1 VVKIRSGMTADGKIV
16 SWDFKV
22 YAAGDWGSVTF
33 YDIPNQRTTAVPVT
47 GIAWQKMDTAGDL
60 HPFNVGPWRMPGV
73 NTSTFARESHMDV
86 LASKAG
92 VDPVEF
98 RMRHL
103 SDKRMRRVLE
113 AAVKQFDWKP
123 TRAPSNQG
131 IGIACGTWYKTCVA
145 TVVQVKVDKSTG
157 KVQVERVATAVDA
170 GIIVNPEG
178 ARQQVEGCVS
188 MGLGYAL
195 SEEVR
200 FSNGEILDKNFD
212 TYEIHASRRCRRS
225 RLFWSTIRNWLP
237 MGSPNHRP

>member
-1 VVKIRSGMTADGKIV
+1 
-16 SWDFKV
+16 
-22 YAAGDWGSVTF
+22 
-33 YDIPNQRTTAVPVT
+33 
-47 GIAWQKMDTAGDL
+47 
-60 HPFNVGPWRMPGV
+60 
-73 NTSTFARESHMDV
+73 
-86 LASKAG
+86 
-92 VDPVEF
+92 
-98 RMRHL
+98 
-103 SDKRMRRVLE
+103 MRRVLE

>member
-1 VVKIRSGMTADGKIV
+1 
-16 SWDFKV
+16 
-22 YAAGDWGSVTF
+22 
-33 YDIPNQRTTAVPVT
+33 
-47 GIAWQKMDTAGDL
+47 
-60 HPFNVGPWRMPGV
+60 
-73 NTSTFARESHMDV
+73 MDV

-98 RMRHL
+98 RMQHL
-103 SDKRMRRVLE
+103 TDKRMRRVLE